1 MSIETLARAIG
12 LELNEEQRKAVAA
25 TAWLYDLIGGRR
37 TGRTTLLILGA
48 FNMAMSQPG
57 TMVFVMDHWSSSH
70 LGRIGIVQDWAD
82 IITRELKLNGHFVI
96 SRHPLT
102 ITFLPTPP
110 VFIEVERLEGS
121 ER

>member
-12 LELNEEQRKAVAA
+12 LELNEEQQKAVAA
-25 TAWLYDLIGGRR
+25 TAWFYDVIGGRR

-57 TMVFVMDHWSSSH
+57 TMVFVMDHWASTH
-70 LGRIGIVQDWAD
+70 LGRISIVQDWAE
-82 IITRELKLNGHFVI
+82 ILTRELKLAGHFVI
-96 SRHPLT
+96 SRHPLS
-102 ITFLPTPP
+102 ISFLPTPP
-110 VFIEVERLEGS
+110 VFVDVERLEGS